1 MYDDYIRRVTSVV
14 RVLDGDTVELCVDLG
29 HHTYHVSKYRLDG
42 FDAPETW
49 RPLTETEREAG
60 EKVTRFLIELLNKYK
75 DVLYI
80 RTSKDPKI
88 YGRYSAALFAEELDS
103 LGLVNINIAVK
114 QFMTEHG
121 LTKEQLKLEEEGEE
135 YQRKM

>member
-1 MYDDYIRRVTSVV
+1 MLDDYVRKVTKVV
-14 RVLDGDTVELCVDLG
+14 RVLDGDTVEMCVDLG
-29 HHTYHVSKYRLDG
+29 HHTFHTSKYRLDG

-49 RPLTETEREAG
+49 RPSTEAERRAG
-60 EKVTRFLIELLNKYK
+60 ETVTKFLVGLLDKYK

-88 YGRYSAALFAEELDS
+88 YGRYSATLFVEKSDYRELI
-103 LGLVNINIAVK
+103 NINIVVE

-121 LTKEQLKLEEEGEE
+121 LTKEQLKM
-135 YQRKM
+135 YTK